1 MVCANALLRPNIR
14 EHSALIEKSSPHRK
28 SSRRI
33 TGKSE
38 STPLRFDEVFQ
49 QTARPSRM
57 SRVTNMWFRKPLPTP
72 QSRPCAV
79 SGQGASGVASVNRAP
94 KRQAKHPR
102 CVVELARTRAK
113 VLLPGGDDRLRAI
126 AW

>member
-1 MVCANALLRPNIR
+1 MVCGNALLRPNIR

-49 QTARPSRM
+49 QTARADLGEMDSTRATSLVCALPCLRGRDGEGWCEM
-57 SRVTNMWFRKPLPTP
+57 VNHIACPLPVL
-72 QSRPCAV
+72 PC
-79 SGQGASGVASVNRAP
+79 
-94 KRQAKHPR
+94 KRERGRCGTVHRSSTRMVLSPR
-102 CVVELARTRAK
+102 NAL
-113 VLLPGGDDRLRAI
+113 
-126 AW
+126 